1 MAYSNS
7 QLISYTKISP
17 YRDSPRNQP
26 ISKIT
31 IHHCAGVLTLEQFG
45 DIVTTPNRDMS
56 ANYCVDKNGR
66 IGLFCPESDRSW
78 CSSSSWNDN
87 RAITIEVSNN
97 VNSEPWSVSN
107 VTYTSLIKLC
117 VDICQRNGIKKLEFT
132 GDIDG
137 SLTYHYMYNNTQ
149 CPGTWIKNHTSDIVT
164 KVNNELAKNPSL
176 TDLRSYVQSV
186 GDILSESANVTAA
199 EYATAGTTVS
209 VEPDYKEI
217 QSYMITLDRTS
228 KKVDYEALRGIGV
241 VGTMLE
247 AGYMY
252 DQSHMEVNTF
262 VSPALASQVA
272 AAKEADMPYSLF
284 TYTRARNIK
293 DANLEL
299 KWLRIYIQKYVPP
312 LGVWLKLEL
321 ANDISMNDMIV
332 GRYKTLLEA
341 SGLKGKI
348 GFYVTRQQLVKITWS
363 KWQEDFLLWLVDY
376 VDNVDEFE
384 KLLDPT
390 FFDL

>member
-1 MAYSNS
+1 
-7 QLISYTKISP
+7 
-17 YRDSPRNQP
+17 
-26 ISKIT
+26 
-31 IHHCAGVLTLEQFG
+31 
-45 DIVTTPNRDMS
+45 
-56 ANYCVDKNGR
+56 
-66 IGLFCPESDRSW
+66 
-78 CSSSSWNDN
+78 
-87 RAITIEVSNN
+87 
-97 VNSEPWSVSN
+97 
-107 VTYTSLIKLC
+107 
-117 VDICQRNGIKKLEFT
+117 
-132 GDIDG
+132 
-137 SLTYHYMYNNTQ
+137 MYNNTQ

-209 VEPDYKEI
+209 VEPNYKEI

-228 KKVDYEALRGIGV
+228 KTVDYEALRDIGV

-247 AGYMY
+247 VGYMY
-252 DQSHMEVNTF
+252 DQSHMEVSTF
-262 VSPALASQVA
+262 LSPALASQVA
-272 AAKEADMPYSLF
+272 ASKEADMPYALF

-293 DANLEL
+293 EANLEL

-332 GRYKTLLEA
+332 DRYKTLLEA

-348 GFYVTRQQLVKITWS
+348 GFYVTRQQLAKITWS